1 MTSPRI
7 RTGIDRLL
15 AGEAGP
21 LGRIAWLANGAAVT
35 TGDLVWGPRAGLA
48 AGLQVTQLLAPEH
61 GPHSAVKEGARI
73 ASGTD
78 PVTGLPVRSLYA
90 DPSADDDPLGEA
102 LATTDTV
109 LLDLVDNHARYSTYP
124 ATSVTV
130 LERAA
135 QAGVRVVVLDRANE
149 LGRRREGPGLS
160 PGVRSLVGRIDVP
173 IRHGL
178 TLGEMLRWHVRTTG
192 LGVEL
197 DVLAVEGWDDLDRP
211 VAPVPY
217 LPSSPNIN
225 GLEAQL
231 LYSGTCLIEGTN
243 LSEGRGTANPFQMVG
258 APWVRAE
265 ELVDALRAQHL
276 PGVAWRA
283 VRFVPLASKHAGE
296 VCAGVFAHVVDPPSV
311 RPVQLGV
318 TLLEAVFGLHEEA
331 EILPAAAERPRFLDL
346 LWGSSRLGDHLAGLG
361 PTRPG
366 DRFTVETFDG
376 FDEAVR
382 PDLLYPAAA

>member
-1 MTSPRI
+1 MTSPQV
-7 RTGIDRLL
+7 RTGLDRLV

-48 AGLQVTQLLAPEH
+48 AGLRVTQLLAPEH
-61 GPHSAVKEGARI
+61 GPHSAVKEGAPI
-73 ASGTD
+73 AGGTD

-90 DPSADDDPLGEA
+90 DPSAGGDPLGEA
-102 LATTDTV
+102 LAATDTV

-135 QAGVRVVVLDRANE
+135 EAGVRVLVLDRPNE
-149 LGRRREGPGLS
+149 LGRRREGPGLA
-160 PGVRSLVGRIDVP
+160 PDVRSLVGRIDVP

-178 TLGEMLRWHVRTTG
+178 TLGELLRWHVRTTG
-192 LGVEL
+192 LDVEL
-197 DVLAVEGWDDLDRP
+197 DVLGVDGWDDRDRP

-225 GLEAQL
+225 CLEAQL
-231 LYSGTCLIEGTN
+231 LYPGTCLIEGTN
-243 LSEGRGTANPFQMVG
+243 LSEGRGTANPFQTVG

-265 ELVDALRAQHL
+265 ELVDLLGAQRL

-318 TLLEAVFGLHEEA
+318 TLLEAVFSLHQEA
-331 EILPAAAERPRFLDL
+331 EILPGRAGRPRFIDL
-346 LWGSSRLGDHLAGLG
+346 LWGSRGLGDHLAG
-361 PTRPG
+361 PDQARPG
-366 DRFTVETFDG
+366 KFSVEPFDG
-376 FDEAVR
+376 FDEAVE
-382 PDLLYPAAA
+382 PDLLYPTAA